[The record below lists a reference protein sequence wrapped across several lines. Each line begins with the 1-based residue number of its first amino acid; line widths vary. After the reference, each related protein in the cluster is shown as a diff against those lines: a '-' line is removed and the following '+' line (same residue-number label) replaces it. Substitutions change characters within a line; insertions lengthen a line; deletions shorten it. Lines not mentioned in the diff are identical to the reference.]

1 MALVLDLVEVP
12 YGLILPVNASLC
24 VSVKSSEDVLIA
36 GYGEIHLVSMKAACT
51 MVVHSFMLDDPSVVE
66 IQRDGS
72 VLIKRCE
79 Q

>member
-1 MALVLDLVEVP
+1 MF
-12 YGLILPVNASLC
+12 
-24 VSVKSSEDVLIA
+24 VKSSKDVLIA
-36 GYGEIHLVSMKAACT
+36 GYGEIHLVNMKGAYT
-51 MVVHSFMLDDPSVVE
+51 MVVHSFMFDDPSVVE